1 MYIPKPFEITDD
13 NEKFAFIQENAFGQL
28 ISQLNGKIFS
38 THMPFL
44 LSEDKTKIY
53 GHLAIANPQHTQ
65 LAGQE
70 VLITLE
76 GAHGYVSPSWYN
88 SPGVPTWNYQAVHI
102 YGVCSLIDDA
112 EKLKY
117 VVDALTQKY
126 ESAFKKPWQP
136 EYKAAML
143 NAIVGVEIAITE
155 IQCKYKLSQNRSRED
170 QQQVAAQLKS
180 NGLVALAAAMDAIQ
194 NS

>member
-1 MYIPKPFEITDD
+1 MYIPKPFEVNDD
-13 NEKFAFIQENAFGQL
+13 NEKFSFIQENAFGQL
-28 ISQLNGKIFS
+28 ISQLDGRLFS

-53 GHLAIANPQHTQ
+53 GHLAIANPQHKQ

-102 YGVCSLIDDA
+102 YGVCSLINNA
-112 EKLKY
+112 EKLKEI
-117 VVDALTQKY
+117 VDALTYKY
-126 ESAFKKPWQP
+126 ESAFEKPWQP
-136 EYKAAML
+136 EYKATIL
-143 NAIVGVEIAITE
+143 NAIMGVEIAITE
-155 IQCKYKLSQNRSRED
+155 IQCKYKLSQNRPLED
-170 QQQVAAQLKS
+170 QQQVSAKLKS
-180 NGLVALAAAMDAIQ
+180 LGFTALSSAME
-194 NS
+194 NNRN

>member
-13 NEKFAFIQENAFGQL
+13 NEKFAFIEANTFGQL
-28 ISQLNGKIFS
+28 VSQLDGKLFS

-44 LSEDKTKIY
+44 LSDDKTKIV
-53 GHLAIANPQHTQ
+53 GHLAIANPQHKQ

-76 GAHGYVSPSWYN
+76 GAHGYVSPAWYS

-102 YGVCSLIDDA
+102 YGICSLINDV
-112 EKLKY
+112 EKLKNI
-117 VVDALTQKY
+117 VDALTHKY
-126 ESAFKKPWQP
+126 ESAFAQPWQP
-136 EYKAAML
+136 DYKAAML
-143 NAIVGVEIAITE
+143 SAIVGVEIAITD

-170 QQQVAAQLKS
+170 QQQVSAKLQSLGFTELS
-180 NGLVALAAAMDAIQ
+180 SAMDAIRQ
-194 NS
+194 

>member
-13 NEKFAFIQENAFGQL
+13 NEKFAFIEANTFGQL
-28 ISQLNGKIFS
+28 VSQLDGKLFS

-44 LSEDKTKIY
+44 LSDDKTKIV
-53 GHLAIANPQHTQ
+53 GHLANANPQHAQ

-76 GAHGYVSPSWYN
+76 GAHGYVSPSWYS

-102 YGVCSLIDDA
+102 YGICSLINDV
-112 EKLKY
+112 EKLKNI
-117 VVDALTQKY
+117 VDALTHKY
-126 ESAFKKPWQP
+126 ESAFAQPWQP
-136 EYKAAML
+136 DYKAAML
-143 NAIVGVEIAITE
+143 SAIVGVEIAITD

-170 QQQVAAQLKS
+170 QQQVSAKLQSLGFTELS
-180 NGLVALAAAMDAIQ
+180 SAMDTIRQ
-194 NS
+194 